1 MVVIIPAHKT
11 IRMMRNANHE
21 ACWPAILKKA
31 RRVRTVTDDSGA
43 VFDVYRISAKD
54 LLRVMIKQ
62 SHPNT
67 RPA

>member
-1 MVVIIPAHKT
+1 MVVIIPARKS
-11 IRMMRNANHE
+11 ICMMRNANHE
-21 ACWPAILKKA
+21 ACWKEIAKRAKRI
-31 RRVRTVTDDSGA
+31 RTVTDDSGA

-67 RPA
+67 NPA